1 MITHLGIVIPAH
13 NEQDEILGCLDSV
26 AQACAQVPDGFAQFS
41 TRILVVADACTD
53 DTVSRVADFAE
64 HHPQVTI
71 LETSFK
77 NVGSA
82 RNFAWNHFKQMAEAD
97 RDVDFDLTW
106 IAFTD
111 ADSRVPT
118 HWLTTHL
125 AMAEAG
131 SDCLVGTVSPRPD
144 TGSAALIAKWH
155 SHHTLLEDHPH
166 VFGAN
171 LGIRGSYL
179 NIIGGMPQLPLGE
192 DAATV
197 AAVLAAGG
205 NVRRTDTCRVLTS
218 ARLEGRVEGG
228 FSSFMQSLR

>member
-1 MITHLGIVIPAH
+1 
-13 NEQDEILGCLDSV
+13 
-26 AQACAQVPDGFAQFS
+26 
-41 TRILVVADACTD
+41 
-53 DTVSRVADFAE
+53 
-64 HHPQVTI
+64 
-71 LETSFK
+71 
-77 NVGSA
+77 
-82 RNFAWNHFKQMAEAD
+82 MAEAD
-97 RDVDFDLTW
+97 RDVNFDLTW

-218 ARLEGRVEGG
+218 ARLEGRAEGG
-228 FSSFMQSLR
+228 FSSFMQSLL